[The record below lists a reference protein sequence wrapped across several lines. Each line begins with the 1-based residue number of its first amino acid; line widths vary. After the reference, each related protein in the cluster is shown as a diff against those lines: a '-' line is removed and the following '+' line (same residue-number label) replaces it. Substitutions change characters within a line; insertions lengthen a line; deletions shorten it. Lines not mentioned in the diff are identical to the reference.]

1 MTRGPII
8 AWMTLLGIAQAAAP
22 VAPRYP
28 NLSNPLVQG
37 YLATPQSASWLEG
50 RPLAFQPGGT
60 QSIDSLGA
68 IDVNS
73 PNYRYPGRAMVL
85 SLMVPGAGQL
95 YVGRPL
101 KAVLFLGVEVAA
113 IVTWD
118 RYRRLGD
125 SKTQAFKAAAD
136 EHWDFRHWLATFALY
151 QTGQWGPEV
160 GQVYVGPK
168 GTHHLEFFV
177 DMDGDGRPEIFGNTS
192 DDSKRLL
199 QLLASP
205 DTNRFVFIQKNNEYY
220 ENIGKYNQFFSGWD
234 DADPFLSQIEDRA
247 SGLIAITGNRTL
259 YLQLRTETN
268 QLKSIAS
275 YAVSALMFNH
285 VISAV
290 DAIFTSSRW
299 NSAHARRLS
308 GRLWFDPALAYGVG
322 GLRVSLAW

>member
-28 NLSNPLVQG
+28 QLSNPLVQG
-37 YLATPQSASWLEG
+37 YLATPQSASWLAG

-60 QSIDSLGA
+60 QPGDSLGA

-73 PNYRYPGRAMVL
+73 PNYRYPGRAMIL
-85 SLMVPGAGQL
+85 SLVVPGAGQL

-101 KAVLFLGVEVAA
+101 KSVLYLGVEVAA

-118 RYRRLGD
+118 RYRKLGD
-125 SKTQAFKAAAD
+125 SKTQAFKASAD
-136 EHWDFRHWLATFALY
+136 EHWDFRVWLATFALY
-151 QTGQWGPEV
+151 QTGQWGTED
-160 GQVYVGPK
+160 GQVYVGPE

-205 DTNRFVFIQKNNEYY
+205 DTNSFVFIQKNNEYY

-234 DADPFLSQIEDRA
+234 DASTSSVIEDRA
-247 SGLIAITGNRTL
+247 SGLIAITDNRTL
-259 YLQLRTETN
+259 YLKLRTETN

-299 NSAHARRLS
+299 NSTHARRLS